1 MSLFTDDDEC
11 YLRLAGHTPRTS
23 FVHSPFDRRT
33 AADREAG
40 IFADSLIE
48 ESAARRRRT
57 TPSTGYCSSD
67 TGSRNKKVA
76 ARSVVGGWA
85 VTSDT
90 FGTIPVSS
98 FPRGYR
104 LHRTVFSEKNGMLMM
119 ALCRWFL
126 YSAFEAV
133 LERKR
138 VLLEGD
144 RGYEFPQFRLI
155 RDI

>member
-1 MSLFTDDDEC
+1 MLPAATRG
-11 YLRLAGHTPRTS
+11 LGTS

-48 ESAARRRRT
+48 ESAARRRMT
-57 TPSTGYCSSD
+57 IPSTGYCSSD

-104 LHRTVFSEKNGMLMM
+104 LHRTVFSGKNGMLIVAFVPMVFFFF
-119 ALCRWFL
+119 FL
-126 YSAFEAV
+126 YSALRSGAV
-133 LERKR
+133 RGTQRLR
-138 VLLEGD
+138 VSAIVE
-144 RGYEFPQFRLI
+144 
-155 RDI
+155 